1 MEAEVDARAVAA
13 VRAFNREW
21 TARIGMLDATLL
33 QTPYSLTEARVLL
46 ELNQVDHLP
55 ISTLLRALRVDAG
68 YLSRLLRRLAGRG
81 LVQLSADTADGR
93 RRLATLTASG
103 RDAADDLDRR
113 SRQQLRDMLG
123 PLPPEQI
130 ARAVEALGT
139 IRSVLGEPVDGPVR
153 AAAVTLR
160 NLLPGDLGWIVGRH
174 GALYA
179 GQFSWDMSFEALVAR
194 IVADFASDHDPAR
207 ERAWIAEVDGV
218 RAGCVLCVHAESGD
232 PETAQLRLLLVEP
245 SARGLGVGS
254 ALVRACVDFAR
265 VAGYRK
271 IVLWTNDV
279 LTAARR
285 IYEREGF
292 TLISE
297 EPHASFGH
305 ELVGQY
311 WGTEL

>member
-1 MEAEVDARAVAA
+1 MVAEIDARAVAA

-21 TARIGMLDATLL
+21 TARIGVLDATLL
-33 QTPYSLTEARVLL
+33 ETPYSLTEARVLF
-46 ELNQVDHLP
+46 ELNQVDRLP
-55 ISTLLRALRVDAG
+55 VATLLRTLRVDAG

-81 LVQLSADTADGR
+81 LVELTADPVDGR
-93 RRLATLTASG
+93 RRLAALTASG
-103 RDAADDLDRR
+103 REAADDLDRR
-113 SRQQLRDMLG
+113 SQKQLREMLG
-123 PLPPEQI
+123 PLPPEQVT
-130 ARAVEALGT
+130 RAVEALGT
-139 IRSVLGEPVDGPVR
+139 IRSVLGDPVNGSGRV
-153 AAAVTLR
+153 AAVTLR
-160 NLLPGDLGWIVGRH
+160 DLLPGDLGWIVGRH

-179 GQFSWDMSFEALVAR
+179 EQFWWDMSFEALVAR
-194 IVADFASDHDPAR
+194 IVADFAADHDPVH

-218 RAGCVLCVHAESGD
+218 RAGCVLCVRAESGD

-245 SARGLGVGS
+245 FARGLGVGS

-311 WGTEL
+311 WGRDL